1 MSQKPA
7 IMGGAPM
14 FEKRMYI
21 VRPVLPSLDDM
32 TAELK
37 SILGTGMVTKGDYL
51 RRFEEACAEHLGVKH
66 AVGVSSC
73 TTGLMLTYKGL
84 GLSGGEAIVPSFTF
98 MATVSSMV
106 WTDVTPVYV
115 DVVFGT
121 TNIDVSAIEAAI
133 TPRTKAIVAVHN
145 FGNPAD
151 VDELVA
157 LAKKHNL
164 KLVFDAAHGFGTLY
178 QGNKVGTQG
187 NAQVYSLSPTK
198 LLIAG
203 EGGIVATNDD
213 ALADYI
219 RLGREYGNDGKYDSA
234 FAGMNARMPEFNAAL
249 ALQSLKQLE
258 QAAQNRNAYLERFKE
273 LLKGLPG
280 LSFQDI
286 KPGNRSS
293 LKDFALMLDPDKFGL
308 SRDELS
314 KAVQAENIDTRHY
327 YDPAVHNQ
335 TAYKHFYQGQ
345 PLPNTVKLEKNGLSL
360 PLYSHMTDEE
370 IEKIARAV
378 IRIHE
383 HAAAVRA

>member
-14 FEKRMYI
+14 FEKKLYI
-21 VRPVLPSLDDM
+21 VRPWLPTLEQLGDDVN
-32 TAELK
+32 
-37 SILGTGMVTKGDYL
+37 SILSTGMVTKGDYL

-73 TTGLMLTYKGL
+73 TTGLMLAYKGL

-115 DVVFGT
+115 EVDFGT

-133 TPRTKAIVAVHN
+133 TPRTRAIVAVHN

-151 VDELVA
+151 VDELEK
-157 LAKKHNL
+157 LARKHNL

-178 QGNKVGTQG
+178 QGKKVGPQG
-187 NAQVYSLSPTK
+187 DAQCYSLSPTK

-213 ALADYI
+213 QLAEYI

-234 FAGMNARMPEFNAAL
+234 FAGMNARMAEFNAAL
-249 ALQSLKQLE
+249 GLKSMTMLE
-258 QAAQNRNAYLERFKE
+258 QAAQNRNEYVQKFRQH
-273 LLKGLPG
+273 LKGLPG
-280 LSFQDI
+280 LSFQLV

-293 LKDFALMLDPDKFGL
+293 YKDFALMIDPDKFGL

-314 KAVQAENIDTRHY
+314 KAIQAENIDTRHY

-335 TAYKHFYQGQ
+335 TAYKHFYKGQ
-345 PLPNTVKLEKNGLSL
+345 PLPNTEKLERNGLSL
-360 PLYSHMTDEE
+360 PLYSRMDDEM
-370 IEKIARAV
+370 IEKIAQAV

-383 HAAAVRA
+383 HASKVKA